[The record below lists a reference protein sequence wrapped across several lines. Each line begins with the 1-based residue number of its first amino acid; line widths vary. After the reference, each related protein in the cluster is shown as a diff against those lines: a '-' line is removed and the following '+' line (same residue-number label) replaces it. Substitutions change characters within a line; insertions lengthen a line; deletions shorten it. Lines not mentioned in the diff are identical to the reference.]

1 MVANSKSEIVAKA
14 IDWQTVSTWQ
24 EAAAA
29 LGQPVLE
36 GSDVFGD
43 GASFIKDKAKL
54 VGVPFLILEWHYVT
68 DEETQRQYVNL
79 HIMNEQGQR
88 ARFNDG
94 STGIYAQVVDAEARG
109 AQAPIVVRN
118 GLRRSDYV
126 TEVDGKK
133 QSATTFYL
141 T

>member
-1 MVANSKSEIVAKA
+1 MVAKSEIETKA
-14 IDWQTVSTWQ
+14 IDWQSVTSWA
-24 EAAAA
+24 EAAKL
-29 LGQPVLE
+29 LGPVTE
-36 GSDVFGD
+36 SADVFGD
-43 GASFIKDKAKL
+43 GATFLKDKAKL
-54 VGVPFLILEWHYVT
+54 VGVPFLILEWHYIT
-68 DEETQRQYVNL
+68 DTETNREYVNL

-94 STGIYAQVVDAEARG
+94 STGIYAQMKNAEGNG
-109 AQAPIVVRN
+109 ATAPILVRN

-141 T
+141 S